1 MQRGFLWAI
10 TIIYS
15 CACIPN
21 AEAAGRGCCSYH
33 GGVAGCA
40 GEGLGCNDGSLSP
53 GCSCSG
59 SSIQSQQSASGL
71 PHASNRE
78 RAQKAVDKAVSLLG
92 TPYVSGGSDSQ
103 GTDCSG
109 LVQQAVPDYFPRR
122 MTAAEQLNYLKSQD
136 DEDVPANE
144 LKPGDLVYFQD
155 NQGKVSHAAVVEKAN
170 LPGERATGIIAAS
183 SNKNHQYV
191 VRQKLDPRGSLGG
204 KLRYAGG
211 GRPR

>member
-1 MQRGFLWAI
+1 
-10 TIIYS
+10 
-15 CACIPN
+15 
-21 AEAAGRGCCSYH
+21 
-33 GGVAGCA
+33 V
-40 GEGLGCNDGSLSP
+40 DGS
-53 GCSCSG
+53 
-59 SSIQSQQSASGL
+59 ISASCGCTGSASPSSAPAAK
-71 PHASNRE
+71 PHEPNSE
-78 RAQKAVDKAVSLLG
+78 LAQKAVDKAVSLLG

-122 MTAAEQLNYLKSQD
+122 MTATEQLNYLKSQD

-155 NQGKVSHAAVVEKAN
+155 NQGEVSHAAVVEKAN
-170 LPGERATGIIAAS
+170 LSGERPTGIIAAS
-183 SNKNHQYV
+183 SSKNHQYV

-204 KLRYAGG
+204 NLRYAGG